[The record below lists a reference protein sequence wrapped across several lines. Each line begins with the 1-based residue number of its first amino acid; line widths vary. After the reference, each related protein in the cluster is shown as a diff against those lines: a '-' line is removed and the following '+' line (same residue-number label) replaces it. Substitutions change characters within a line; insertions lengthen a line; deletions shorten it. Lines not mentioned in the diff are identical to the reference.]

1 MSLITTILFFF
12 FFCFLSS
19 FSSPAVSTCF
29 TSIISFG
36 DSIADTGNRCRVSPP
51 DNLPHICFPP
61 YGRTFFQ
68 RPTGRCSDGRLV
80 IDFIAEHVGLPLV
93 PAYFGGSRRNFGT
106 GVNFAVAGATA
117 LDTDFFESMGVRN
130 GRTNVTLRP
139 QLDLFRKLRPSIC
152 GSDDSSGCNET
163 LSNSLFLMGEIGGND
178 YNHPLE
184 MKMGLKDVQQL
195 VHIVVDSIGL
205 AVKDIIELGALHILV
220 PGNFPIGCIP
230 FMLTLFQTSN
240 ASEYDPSTGCIT
252 KLNQFAQLH
261 NQLLQ
266 IELDRLRGLYP
277 HANIV
282 YADYY
287 TPLMRIYRSP
297 EQFGFTDGVL
307 KACCGTGGAYNF
319 NPSLECGNPVVKAC
333 EDPSKYVNWD
343 GIHFTEA
350 TYRLVAKSV
359 LEQASFRSFGF
370 NASASCV
377 TAMDSEGIQSL

>member
-1 MSLITTILFFF
+1 MALITTLPLPVLLFF
-12 FFCFLSS
+12 LSIS
-19 FSSPAVSTCF
+19 SSPAASF

-36 DSIADTGNRCRVSPP
+36 DSIADTGNFCKLSPP
-51 DNLPHICFPP
+51 DKLPHMCFPP
-61 YGRTFFQ
+61 YGDTFFR
-68 RPTGRCSDGRLV
+68 RPTGRSCDGRLV

-93 PAYFGGSRRNFGT
+93 PAYFGGRQGNFST
-106 GVNFAVAGATA
+106 GINFAVAGATA
-117 LDTDFFESMGVRN
+117 LGVDFFKSLGIRDIP
-130 GRTNVTLRP
+130 TNVTLRA
-139 QLDLFRKLRPSIC
+139 QLDLFSNLLPSMC
-152 GSDDSSGCNET
+152 GSENAGCNEM
-163 LSNSLFLMGEIGGND
+163 LSNYLFLMGEIGGND
-178 YNHPLE
+178 YNYPLN
-184 MKMGLKDVQQL
+184 MKMSLKEVQQI
-195 VHIVVDSIGL
+195 VHIVVNSIGL
-205 AVKDIIELGALHILV
+205 AIKDIIELGAVHILV
-220 PGNFPIGCIP
+220 PGNFPIGCVP
-230 FMLTLFQTSN
+230 FMLTNFQTSN
-240 ASEYDPSTGCIT
+240 PNEYDPSTGCIT
-252 KLNQFAQLH
+252 WLNQFAQLH

-266 IELDRLRGLYP
+266 TELDRLRGLYP